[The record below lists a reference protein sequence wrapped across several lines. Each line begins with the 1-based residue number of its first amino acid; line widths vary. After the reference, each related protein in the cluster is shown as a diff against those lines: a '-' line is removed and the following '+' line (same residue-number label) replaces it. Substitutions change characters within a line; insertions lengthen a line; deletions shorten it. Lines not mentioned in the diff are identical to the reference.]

1 MNKLNFDLKLEI
13 FHRTQQMRAMEKKLE
28 QMQAMAKE
36 LERMRDLED
45 ELEELREVEENNQR
59 LREENEKL
67 QKELDKRDAALAEAV
82 ELICKL
88 EATVEE
94 LKNTSG
100 SRPSTSQASQPSND
114 TAIQNPEITSPRPQ
128 IEVDIPDRTSSK
140 RGTARRTRKAPS
152 FLREESRETA
162 TLRSLYLGDNKSVR
176 SFGASTFVTA
186 MVDDSN
192 ADPPSPRLSMLSECS
207 EFSIRDMEP
216 SGRPVDGLE
225 RLDQFSWDR
234 ADEATERQSPKKS
247 PLAEQLMSDAQ
258 RERINS
264 WIQPQRDIDVPRV
277 RRPRAFS
284 DASHTTQ
291 IARPTLGPPFECKR
305 TPAHSESSSPQKGII
320 SGKLPPTPDTMHT
333 SQASSTGT
341 VVKKGSFYR
350 SMARNAFPSQSSLG
364 RPRSVGEWSAKRS
377 DITPMSDATE
387 QDSSI
392 RDRREANGIFS
403 FNMLGRGNDKVTRL
417 LGPEN
422 SNDRS
427 FGGDIMFNGEDVED
441 IESELRRRSLRR
453 SSSFES
459 TASRRRSTSSPP
471 LSPQEWLEAAQQYA
485 PSDVQSSPRSPPT
498 IVEPERPVEELT
510 PEELDLQSEQPVVR
524 PGPGQHEETPPPL
537 ARRRL
542 SLRPRFFQR
551 NQASRDATPELSSG
565 GRTPSPITAHAPL
578 PRSSKSSVLSV
589 AKHRRTGSGPN
600 ISSGKP
606 PMTPPAGNAPGSSNS
621 NSSIRPGTAGTGR
634 SSLREHLGRSSSH
647 FSVTATGS
655 TSSPSQNNDRRR
667 GSLLLLGWMKGHKD
681 SSDNKNKSNVV
692 DPDEPAPPPPP
703 PSATSSHH
711 PGLNCESDWRARRR
725 SRRMG

>member
-94 LKNTSG
+94 LKNASG
-100 SRPSTSQASQPSND
+100 SRPSTSQASQYSND
-114 TAIQNPEITSPRPQ
+114 TVVQNPEVASPRPQ
-128 IEVDIPDRTSSK
+128 ISVDIPDRTSSK

-162 TLRSLYLGDNKSVR
+162 TLRSLYLADNKSVR
-176 SFGASTFVTA
+176 SFSASTFITA
-186 MVDDSN
+186 TTDDSN

-207 EFSIRDMEP
+207 EFTIRDVEP
-216 SGRPVDGLE
+216 SGRPIDGLE
-225 RLDQFSWDR
+225 RLDQYNWDR
-234 ADEATERQSPKKS
+234 VDEAIERQSPKKS

-264 WIQPQRDIDVPRV
+264 WIQPQREVEVPRV

-291 IARPTLGPPFECKR
+291 IAKPTLGPPFECKR
-305 TPAHSESSSPQKGII
+305 TPAHSESPSPQKGII
-320 SGKLPPTPDTMHT
+320 GCKLPPTPDTMHT
-333 SQASSTGT
+333 SQASTTGT
-341 VVKKGSFYR
+341 IVKKGSFYR
-350 SMARNAFPSQSSLG
+350 SMTRGAFPSQSSLG
-364 RPRSVGEWSAKRS
+364 RPRSVGEWSAQRS
-377 DITPMSDATE
+377 DIMGTSDATE

-392 RDRREANGIFS
+392 RARREANGIFS
-403 FNMLGRGNDKVTRL
+403 FNLLGRGNAKVTRL

-422 SNDRS
+422 SNDRPY
-427 FGGDIMFNGEDVED
+427 GGDIMFNAEEVED
-441 IESELRRRSLRR
+441 IESELRRCSSRR
-453 SSSFES
+453 SSLDS

-471 LSPQEWLEAAQQYA
+471 LSPQEWLEAAQQDA
-485 PSDVQSSPRSPPT
+485 PGDDDSSPQGPPT
-498 IVEPERPVEELT
+498 IVEPQESAVEE
-510 PEELDLQSEQPVVR
+510 PAPDEFDLQSEQPVVR
-524 PGPGQHEETPPPL
+524 PGPGEQDTPSPP

-551 NQASRDATPELSSG
+551 NQSSRDAAPDAADSKAG
-565 GRTPSPITAHAPL
+565 GRTPSRITATAPL
-578 PRSSKSSVLSV
+578 PRSSKSSMLNV

-600 ISSGKP
+600 FSSGKP
-606 PMTPPAGNAPGSSNS
+606 PMTPPTGSGNGNG
-621 NSSIRPGTAGTGR
+621 NGSIRPGTAGTGR
-634 SSLREHLGRSSSH
+634 SSLRQHLDRSH
-647 FSVTATGS
+647 AHHSVTVTAG
-655 TSSPSQNNDRRR
+655 TSSPSQNHDRRR
-667 GSLLLLGWMKGHKD
+667 ASLLLLGWMKGHKD
-681 SSDNKNKSNVV
+681 SSDHKAKSNVV

-703 PSATSSHH
+703 PSATSNHH

-725 SRRMG
+725 SRRIG